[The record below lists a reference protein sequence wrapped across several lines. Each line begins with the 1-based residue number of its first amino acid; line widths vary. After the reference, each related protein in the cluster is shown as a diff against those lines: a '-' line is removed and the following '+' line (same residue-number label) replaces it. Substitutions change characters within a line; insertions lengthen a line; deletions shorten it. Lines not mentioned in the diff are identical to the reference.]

1 MKKFEFF
8 INKSSL
14 DIFFPKYRIKTKVH
28 IIEILMETTKYM
40 LLNPEIKE
48 ENSFGK
54 IVLIVDKM
62 SRVFYFTKN
71 KYYSISF
78 PFFVE
83 KLENEIKFGFKNIIE
98 VESRLISQV
107 LQIIK
112 CDEFKEKCSLDFVA
126 PICEFE
132 ENCDENFW
140 SFLKDLLLMED
151 GYIRYDY
158 DKDEY
163 EKFKLKEEKNKHPLN
178 HYDIFYSSINSFK
191 LGLKKEISHE
201 DFINILNTNKD
212 CKYIEK

>member
-14 DIFFPKYRIKTKVH
+14 DIFFPKYRIKTKIH
-28 IIEILMETTKYM
+28 IIEILMETLKYM
-40 LLNPEIKE
+40 LLNPEIE
-48 ENSFGK
+48 EDNRVGK
-54 IVLIVDKM
+54 IILIVDKM
-62 SRVFYFTKN
+62 SRVFYFNKN

-83 KLENEIKFGFKNIIE
+83 KLGNDIKFGFKNIVE
-98 VESRLISQV
+98 VDSRIINKI

-112 CDEFKEKCSLDFVA
+112 CDEFKEKCSLDFVV

-140 SFLKDLLLMED
+140 IFLKEILLMED

-158 DKDEY
+158 DEDGYNNAKSIGAEDR
-163 EKFKLKEEKNKHPLN
+163 HPFN
-178 HYDIFYSSINSFK
+178 HYDIFYASQNTFKIGLNNKINEDSF
-191 LGLKKEISHE
+191 I
-201 DFINILNTNKD
+201 DFIDINKKCKNI
-212 CKYIEK
+212 I

>member
-1 MKKFEFF
+1 MDLSNLKPAFGSTKTRKRVGRGSGSGLGGTSTRGHKGAKSRSGYSKKIGFEGGQMP
-8 INKSSL
+8 L
-14 DIFFPKYRIKTKVH
+14 QR
-28 IIEILMETTKYM
+28 
-40 LLNPEIKE
+40 
-48 ENSFGK
+48 
-54 IVLIVDKM
+54 
-62 SRVFYFTKN
+62 RV
-71 KYYSISF
+71 
-78 PFFVE
+78 P
-83 KLENEIKFGFKNIIE
+83 KFGFKNIIE

>member
-163 EKFKLKEEKNKHPLN
+163 EKFKSKGEEDKHPLN
-178 HYDIFYSSINSFK
+178 HYDIFYTSSNTFK
-191 LGLKKEISHE
+191 IGLKDKLSE
-201 DFINILNTNKD
+201 DQFIDLFDNQKKRN
-212 CKYIEK
+212 YII